1 MGNIDDLIQIQVTA
15 TRAACERITGPA
27 LERLA
32 ASVDRACRLPSRP
45 RWDRKARAHTELL
58 HLLGGIGGDPG
69 AAVPLDAIEK
79 LMCAVGPAAN
89 GMTISSRRRLLA
101 RIGAGDADGAAQEME
116 NHLRVLHHMARLA
129 WSPAERA
136 AA

>member
-1 MGNIDDLIQIQVTA
+1 VGNVDDLIQIQVVA
-15 TRAACERITGPA
+15 TRAACERITGPG

-32 ASVDRACRLPSRP
+32 HSVDRACCLPSRP

-58 HLLGGIGGDPG
+58 RLLASIGGRPRT
-69 AAVPLDAIEK
+69 AVPLDAIEE
-79 LMCAVGPAAN
+79 LMRTVGPAAS
-89 GMTISSRRRLLA
+89 GMTTSSRRRLLA

-129 WSPAERA
+129 RGPAERTA
-136 AA
+136 A